1 MSQTFFQ
8 ALEAH
13 VYRAGWCETNDALFV
28 KCQDVLCRLDALSDS
43 RSPEVEN
50 SVFDELKWV
59 SLEKSGGHDDAL
71 FHDLLK
77 SNEVYFEGDIAGQ
90 YPLGDALNCL
100 RDFLGDFE
108 IGLGPIGLDGLRRVP
123 ALPHIN
129 AAARQ
134 VIYYPPEDPDLEECG
149 VSRPAYGQTTA
160 LASAILDCI
169 FDYLGFND
177 PFDTYVKSAAKT

>member
-1 MSQTFFQ
+1 MSQTLSQ

-13 VYRAGWCETNDALFV
+13 VYGTGWCENNDALFV
-28 KCQDVLCRLDALSDS
+28 KCQDVLCRLSALSNKDT
-43 RSPEVEN
+43 PDAEN
-50 SVFDELKWV
+50 SVFDELRQV

-71 FHDLLK
+71 FHDLFK
-77 SNEVYFEGDIAGQ
+77 SIEIYFDNGVAVF
-90 YPLGDALNCL
+90 PLSDALNCL

-108 IGLGPIGLDGLRRVP
+108 IGIPVITLDVLRRLP
-123 ALPHIN
+123 ALSHLN
-129 AAARQ
+129 SAAKQ
-134 VIYYPPEDPDLEECG
+134 VICYNILVY
-149 VSRPAYGQTTA
+149 VQTTA

>member
-8 ALEAH
+8 ALKAH
-13 VYRAGWCETNDALFV
+13 VRGEGWCETNDAVFV
-28 KCQDVLCRLDALSDS
+28 KCQDVLCRLSALSNKDT
-43 RSPEVEN
+43 PKVEN
-50 SVFDELKWV
+50 SVFDEVKQV
-59 SLEKSGGHDDAL
+59 SLEKSGGHDDPL
-71 FHDLLK
+71 FHDLFE
-77 SNEVYFEGDIAGQ
+77 SNEIYFVNDIASN
-90 YPLGDALNCL
+90 PLGDALNWL

-108 IGLGPIGLDGLRRVP
+108 IGIPVITLDVLRRLP

-129 AAARQ
+129 SAAKQ
-134 VIYYPPEDPDLEECG
+134 VECIN
-149 VSRPAYGQTTA
+149 VRVYDHTTA

>member
-1 MSQTFFQ
+1 MSQTFSQ

-13 VYRAGWCETNDALFV
+13 VYGEGWCETNDAVFV
-28 KCQDVLCRLDALSDS
+28 KCQDVLCRLSALSDS
-43 RSPEVEN
+43 RSPDDEN

-59 SLEKSGGHDDAL
+59 SLKKSGGHDDAL
-71 FHDLLK
+71 FHDLL
-77 SNEVYFEGDIAGQ
+77 EWCAIYFDDYAAGQ
-90 YPLGDALNCL
+90 YPLRDAMNCL
-100 RDFLGDFE
+100 RDFLGDFK
-108 IGLGPIGLDGLRRVP
+108 IGLSPIALDDLRRLP

-160 LASAILDCI
+160 LANAILDCI